1 MANPTRLSQALQ
13 QGLRRLVKGRSPST
27 SAYRVFDLVLARRI
41 SLSPSLTRLVFTGPD
56 VAQMCTLA
64 PDQRVKLFFPAPDGS
79 LPSLPNELHWK
90 AAHSALPPAQ
100 RPPMRTYTIRDLRRE
115 ALEVDV
121 DFVLHGVNGPASAW
135 ATHAQV
141 GDGLQM
147 VAPNL
152 AYAGDPGG
160 YEWKPPQGVRNVL
173 LIGDE
178 TALPAIAGILE
189 QLADMQPELAVQA
202 FIEVPLEADCL
213 ALRHSAAAHVHW
225 LPRELLHCAH
235 GQAMQHAVRELAS
248 LPDGSAAPRLKLE
261 EVDIDTRIL
270 WEQASTRHS
279 AFHAWVAGESAT
291 VMDIR
296 RYLIKER
303 GLPRDCLTLM
313 GYWRA
318 GRTFD

>member
-1 MANPTRLSQALQ
+1 MPSPARMTQTLQ
-13 QGLRRLVKGRSPST
+13 QGLRRLIGGRT
-27 SAYRVFDLVLARRI
+27 SAVTGYRVFDLVLSRRI

-56 VAQMCTLA
+56 IADMNTLA
-64 PDQRVKLFFPAPDGS
+64 PDQRVKLFFPAADGS
-79 LPSLPNELHWK
+79 LPRLPTDQHWK
-90 AAHSALPPAQ
+90 AAHSALPAEQ
-100 RPPMRTYTIRDLRRE
+100 RPPMRTYTIRALRRE

-152 AYAGDPGG
+152 AYEGDPGG
-160 YEWKPPQGVRNVL
+160 YEWKPPHGVRSVL
-173 LIGDE
+173 LVGDE

-189 QLADMQPELAVQA
+189 QLAEQQPDLAVEA
-202 FIEVPLEADCL
+202 FIEVPLRADCL
-213 ALRHSAAAHVHW
+213 PLRHSAATRVHW
-225 LPRELLHCAH
+225 LPREALHGEH
-235 GQAMQHAVRELAS
+235 GQAMRHAVRELAT
-248 LPDGSAAPRLKLE
+248 LAQGSVAAGVKLE
-261 EVDIDTRIL
+261 EVDIDSRIL
-270 WEQASTRHS
+270 WEQASTQHS
-279 AFHAWVAGESAT
+279 VFHAWVAGESAT

-303 GLPRDCLTLM
+303 GLPRECLTLM